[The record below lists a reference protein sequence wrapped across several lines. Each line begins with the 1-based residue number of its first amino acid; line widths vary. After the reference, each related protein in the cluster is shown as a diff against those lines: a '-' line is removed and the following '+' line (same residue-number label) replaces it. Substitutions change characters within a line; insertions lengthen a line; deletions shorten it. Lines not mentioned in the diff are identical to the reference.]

1 VLAIDK
7 SDVLVTAATGSG
19 KTWIALQAMEKL
31 LANKGRSWYASPL
44 KALSNSKYTEFSQHF
59 GAENVGILTGDR
71 KENHQAPIIVGTTE
85 ILRNQLYDAMYRG
98 EDLGVELVILDEA
111 HYLGDEDRG
120 VVWEEVMIYL
130 PARTRLLLLSATIS
144 NAAEIAA
151 WLEWLRQVDCQ
162 IVTAHKRPVPIHPL
176 FMFPSGEVTPLG
188 QRREMAG
195 KVRHFLRSSPRAG
208 LTPRRGVANFSQ
220 IIAAL
225 RHLNL
230 LPAVFFLKSRADCNL
245 ALLAALPRLSP
256 NESDEEHR
264 RFNKRFQQLLENHPY
279 LRNHRQLSSLRS
291 GRVAAHHGGQLP
303 QWKVLVETLMK
314 EGELEAIFSTSTV
327 AAGVNFPARSVVLSQ
342 SDRFNGR
349 EFVPLSATDLLQMTG
364 RAGRRGMDK
373 VGGLRYC
380 SPRTISGPTT
390 HLRPF
395 ALYA

>member
-1 VLAIDK
+1 MKKITYRSRSVRRTPKRGRPKRGRIQQHPPRFRPQASRQLKPLLERIGVPKAAPFVPDPFQREAVLAIDK

-19 KTWIALQAMEKL
+19 KTWIALKAMEKL

-144 NAAEIAA
+144 NAAEIAG

-188 QRREMAG
+188 QRREMTG
-195 KVRHFLRSSPRAG
+195 KVRHFLRNSPRAG
-208 LTPRRGVANFSQ
+208 LT
-220 IIAAL
+220 
-225 RHLNL
+225 
-230 LPAVFFLKSRADCNL
+230 
-245 ALLAALPRLSP
+245 
-256 NESDEEHR
+256 
-264 RFNKRFQQLLENHPY
+264 
-279 LRNHRQLSSLRS
+279 
-291 GRVAAHHGGQLP
+291 
-303 QWKVLVETLMK
+303 
-314 EGELEAIFSTSTV
+314 
-327 AAGVNFPARSVVLSQ
+327 
-342 SDRFNGR
+342 
-349 EFVPLSATDLLQMTG
+349 
-364 RAGRRGMDK
+364 
-373 VGGLRYC
+373 
-380 SPRTISGPTT
+380 
-390 HLRPF
+390 
-395 ALYA
+395 